1 MLDMWG
7 DWKLFQLLLQTLQ
20 KIADKHSVSLPNV
33 AVRYILDRPAVA
45 GVIIGVRLGLMD
57 HIDDNA
63 RVFSFTLDEEDQT
76 AIEDVLLRG
85 NDLIL
90 LIGDCGDEYRR

>member
-1 MLDMWG
+1 
-7 DWKLFQLLLQTLQ
+7 LQTLLD
-20 KIADKHSVSLPNV
+20 IAHKHKVTIANV

-45 GVIIGVRLGLMD
+45 GVITGVRLGLMD
-57 HIDDNA
+57 HIEENV
-63 RVFSFTLDEEDQT
+63 RVFNLSLDDEDSA

-90 LIGDCGDEYRR
+90 LIGDCGDEYRH